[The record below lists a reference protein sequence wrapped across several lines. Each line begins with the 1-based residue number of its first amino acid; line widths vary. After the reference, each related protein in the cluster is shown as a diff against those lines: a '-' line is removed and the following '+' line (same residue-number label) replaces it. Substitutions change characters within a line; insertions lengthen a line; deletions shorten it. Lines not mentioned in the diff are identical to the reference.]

1 MKRKITLLA
10 TGVCLWLSSGHAQ
23 TPCANDL
30 NGFVAS
36 KNVGATGYVQ
46 LKNGFEEKA
55 SQTYNYQGP
64 GKIVSVR
71 VSGNNPSTGFLSGVP
86 LRIGVYNVDLSGKP
100 TTPIA
105 TVNHIWWSYPDNAAG
120 YINVTFPGGVTVNN
134 RFALTVEIINA
145 FPFGSTFDL
154 KYTGNGEGLGQDLAS
169 LAGTSTGYNWT
180 SAMTSFGKNGDF
192 YLVPTMAN
200 VNNPL
205 FTTTSN
211 CYQTNGLVT
220 FENASQFTKDSMFN
234 LIGATQYM
242 GSNYFY
248 TWDFGDGSPVSHVAN
263 PTHTYT
269 TGGAYTVSLT
279 TTIQGWNA
287 VCTRTFSNTLSV
299 GLAVSA
305 TSIVNPTCFNA
316 ATGSMTAVGTLGS
329 APYSYNLN
337 GGAWQSSANFTAL
350 TAGVYTLNVKDSRG
364 CTNGTT
370 FTITQPSGILFNPIP
385 TTNATC
391 GQANGAF
398 TVVATGGV
406 SPLQYRLNS
415 GSFVSSGEFLNLIAG
430 TYQLTV
436 KDANGCTVNTT
447 VFINSQAG
455 PALGFPNSTNVSCF
469 NGNDGTITLT
479 STGGTGAVQYSINNG
494 INFQS
499 TGVFT
504 GLTAGTY
511 FCSVKDNA
519 GCSSYANVIITQGLE
534 LTISAVANQPSCNG
548 GNDGTITVSSTGGI
562 GTHSYSVNG
571 INYQSSN
578 VFNDLGA
585 ATYTV
590 YIKDI
595 TSCIK
600 TTTVVLGQPSPLLI
614 VQTKIGASCFG
625 TGTGSIEV
633 QGSGGTS
640 PYTYSIDGEY
650 FEVAGL
656 FENLPAGIYGITTID
671 ANECMRI
678 DSITILQPS
687 AITSTINTTN
697 ATCTLSNGSIMVIA
711 AGGSGSNYQYS
722 SDGVNF
728 TSNGLFASLDAG
740 TYFVVIKD
748 GANCTTTVSGVI
760 ASSGGPTIAASSS
773 QNVSCHGGNDGMISV
788 TSVTGGTGILQYSR
802 NGINFQTSPVFPGLM
817 AGNYIIQVKDANG
830 CIDTIAKTII
840 QPNAFMVVNSVTNV
854 LCHGAQTGMVNVSA
868 AGGAGFFV
876 YSINNGFTYQSGS
889 TFNNL
894 AAGSYSVIVKDA
906 ANCSTTKNFVI
917 TEPSAIHL
925 NTAVLNVTCY
935 GESDGAISLIASGG
949 VSPYMYSIEQE
960 MFNTNNVFD
969 SLPGDMFYEIHVVD
983 ANECVLTVYRF
994 VNEPSLLNLEADLS
1008 NVTCAGGDN
1017 GSILVTVTGGFAPYL
1032 FDWSNNSES
1041 PVNSNLVSGTY
1052 VLTVTDHNGC
1062 NGSQTFTV
1070 DEPNFPLIVN
1080 ANISDASAISAAD
1093 GAIDIT
1099 TTGGTA
1105 PYVYQ
1110 WSNGTTIADLTD
1122 LSPGAYLIT
1131 VTDVNGC
1138 SMASTFVVE
1147 VTSKVNVIEDQE
1159 LMIYPNPS
1167 ADFVQIESGDSQ
1179 INELKLYDLMGKLVF
1194 EQVVN
1199 ANQYSLNVN
1208 QFSTGLY
1215 QLKLNLTNG
1224 EISKRIEVRK

>member
-211 CYQTNGLVT
+211 CYQTNGIVT

-242 GSNYFY
+242 GSNYFH

-337 GGAWQSSANFTAL
+337 GGAWQSSANFTGL
-350 TAGVYTLNVKDSRG
+350 TAGVYTLNVKDSEG
-364 CTNGTT
+364 CTASTP
-370 FTITQPSGILFNPIP
+370 FTITQPASILLNTIP

-398 TVVATGGV
+398 TAVATGGV
-406 SPLQYRLNS
+406 APLQYSLNS
-415 GSFVSSGEFLNLIAG
+415 GTFVSSGAFLNLIAG

-436 KDANGCTVNTT
+436 KDANGCTVNTS

-455 PALGFPNSTNVSCF
+455 PSLGFPNSTNVSCF

-479 STGGTGAVQYSINNG
+479 STGGTGAVQYSVNNG

-499 TGVFT
+499 SGVFT

-519 GCSSYANVIITQGLE
+519 GCSSYASVVISQGQALN
-534 LTISAVANQPSCNG
+534 LTAQAVSPSCHSGNNG
-548 GNDGTITVSSTGGI
+548 TVTIASTGGT
-562 GTHSYSVNG
+562 GSHSYSING

-578 VFNDLGA
+578 LFTDLVAG
-585 ATYTV
+585 TYTV
-590 YIKDI
+590 YVKDI

-600 TTTVVLGQPSPLLI
+600 TTSVVVGQPATLTI
-614 VQTKIGASCFG
+614 TQTLAAATCYGEA
-625 TGTGSIEV
+625 TGSIQV
-633 QGSGGTS
+633 VGVGGTS
-640 PYTYSIDGEY
+640 PYSFSIDHEN
-650 FEVAGL
+650 FEESGL
-656 FENLPAGIYGITTID
+656 FENLPAGTYGVTTQD
-671 ANECMRI
+671 ANGCERT
-678 DSITILQPS
+678 DSLVIGQP
-687 AITSTINTTN
+687 AALTATINTTN
-697 ATCTLSNGSIMVIA
+697 ATCTSSNGSIMVVA
-711 AGGSGSNYQYS
+711 GGGSGSNYQYS

-728 TSNGLFASLDAG
+728 TSNGLFAGLDAG
-740 TYFVVIKD
+740 TYFVVIRD
-748 GANCTTTVSGVI
+748 GSNCKNTVSGVV
-760 ASSGGPTIAASSS
+760 ASSGGPTIASSTS
-773 QNVSCHGGNDGMISV
+773 QNVSCHGGNDGTISV

-802 NGINFQTSPVFPGLM
+802 NGVNFQTSPIFSGLM

-830 CIDTIAKTII
+830 CIDTIAKTIT
-840 QPNAFMVVNSVTNV
+840 QPNAFLVVTSVSDV
-854 LCHGAQTGMVNVSA
+854 LCHGAQTGTVNITAS
-868 AGGAGFFV
+868 GGAGFFV
-876 YSINNGFTYQSGS
+876 YSINNGLTYQSGS
-889 TFNNL
+889 SFNNL
-894 AAGSYSVIVKDA
+894 LAGSYTAIIKDA
-906 ANCSTTKNFVI
+906 ASCITTKNFIV
-917 TEPSAIHL
+917 TEPSGIHL
-925 NTAVLNVTCY
+925 NSAVLNVTCY
-935 GESDGAISLIASGG
+935 GEGDGAITVSASGG
-949 VSPYMYSIEQE
+949 VSPYTYSIEQGA
-960 MFNTNNVFD
+960 FSSNTVFD
-969 SLPGDMFYEIHVVD
+969 NLDGDMFFEIHVKD
-983 ANECVLTVYRF
+983 ANNCILTVYRF
-994 VNEPSLLNLEADLS
+994 VNEPSLLNLESTVAD
-1008 NVTCAGGDN
+1008 VTCAGGDN
-1017 GSILVTVTGGFAPYL
+1017 GSIVVTVTGGFAPYL
-1032 FDWSNNSES
+1032 YDWTNHSNSA
-1041 PVNSNLVSGTY
+1041 VNANLEAGTY
-1052 VLTVTDHNGC
+1052 SLTITDHNGC
-1062 NGSQTFTV
+1062 VGSQTFIV

-1080 ANISDASAISAAD
+1080 ANITDASAISAAD

-1099 TTGGTA
+1099 TTGGTS
-1105 PYVYQ
+1105 PYSYQ
-1110 WSNGTTIADLTD
+1110 WSTGATTADLTD
-1122 LSPGAYLIT
+1122 LAAGAYLIT
-1131 VTDVNGC
+1131 VTDVNDC
-1138 SMASTFVVE
+1138 SMASTFVVDVSSGLTDVSTE
-1147 VTSKVNVIEDQE
+1147 NI
-1159 LMIYPNPS
+1159 LIYPNPS
-1167 ADFVQIESGDSQ
+1167 ADFIQIEAGDAR
-1179 INELKLYDLMGKLVF
+1179 INGLKMFDLMGKLVF
-1194 EQVVN
+1194 EQAINDSHFTLPVGH
-1199 ANQYSLNVN
+1199 L
-1208 QFSTGLY
+1208 STGLY
-1215 QLKLNLTNG
+1215 QLKLSFATG